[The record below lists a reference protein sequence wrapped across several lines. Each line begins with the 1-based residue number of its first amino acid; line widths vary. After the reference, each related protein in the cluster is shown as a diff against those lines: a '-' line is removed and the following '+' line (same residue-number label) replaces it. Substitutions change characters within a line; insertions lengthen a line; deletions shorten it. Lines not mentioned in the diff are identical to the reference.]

1 MSTWKPWHQIVQL
14 RDDLKSG
21 ELSLAIFA
29 ADLYDVI
36 MGKAK
41 PIYQHPTEFF
51 ALTYPT
57 FALRELAKDV
67 LLRLA
72 GQSEKAIRQLELTY
86 GGGKT
91 HTLITLFH
99 LVNDPTNLPN
109 LPAVEEFTSH
119 IGITPPQA
127 RVAALTFDKLDVEKG
142 MEVRSP
148 NSELRWLKNP
158 WSVLAFQLAGADGLK
173 LLNAQGEDAERE
185 SAPAENLL
193 VDLLKIP
200 QQQGLSTL
208 ILLDEVLIYAH
219 GKVGLDEKWRTKL
232 INFFQYLT
240 QAVTKVDRCAIVASL
255 LASDPSKND
264 TFGREL
270 TQDIAAI
277 FQRQQEER
285 VQPVGKDDVAE
296 VLRRRLFTPDSI
308 RDRNQFSPQVV
319 AALKG
324 IANLDE
330 QTNKEKILAEQ
341 RFIQSYPFH
350 PDLTEIFYTK
360 WTQLNGFQ
368 RTRGV
373 LRTFTLASRDAEK
386 WDKSPLIGANVFIG
400 DPNKASLSEAAREL
414 TNIATTEEYEGKR
427 QDWNNIIEGELAKA
441 RQIQLE
447 TVGIKHR
454 EIEQAVFATFL
465 HSQPIGQKALTRD
478 LMLLLGHT
486 YADKIELEKA
496 LRRWVEVSWFLDEE
510 ALQDPDPTSGQKG
523 LPKSWRLGSKPNLKQ
538 MHDDACK
545 NRISDDVVETKL
557 LDEIRRL
564 KSLIAGASA
573 AGAKVHNLPRYPK
586 DIEDDGEFHYA
597 VLDPQAA
604 STSGNPSAY
613 AAKFINET
621 NPNSPRAKNRNAIV
635 LAVAERYGLDA
646 ARSSIRDYLGWEEV
660 KELLKNQEV
669 DGSRQQRL
677 ESYLNE
683 SKKKIPETVEQA
695 YCIIVTVST
704 NNEIQA
710 FKINVGGEPLFNLI
724 KAEPKSRIQE
734 TAIAAEALIPGGAYD
749 LWREDEES
757 RRVNDLVG
765 AFAQRPNLPKMLN
778 SKSILDTLLNG
789 CKEGTFVLRV
799 MRPDR
804 TFRTFWR
811 SRPDDNALKD
821 SSLEAVLPEYATLSQ
836 LSTTLL
842 SPGELPQ
849 LWTSNNSLT
858 LRQIYEYF
866 SGQNVVQIKREG
878 YEEPLPIP
886 SVEGSTIDTAI
897 AEAVKQGNLCLTS
910 GEACFFAEDIP
921 NGILTEDAQLQL
933 PPASLS
939 INDVLPENL
948 PAAWSDGT
956 TTALAIAQALIQKT
970 GQPLPWKIVRDAIEG
985 AFRAHRF
992 QLTSDSQVWP
1002 CDYSKSAGVK
1012 FQLPQTT
1019 QPTPVTPPPSQQPS
1033 VIQPSATEN
1042 LSSTYQINVSVA
1054 QPQSNT
1060 QVAAAYLKSHELQD
1074 LAEKIAD
1081 IKNAAAGIDLKF
1093 KVQLELGGESA
1104 PSNEVISRIN
1114 EILQEISENL
1124 ELKAPNFGRE

>member
-1 MSTWKPWHQIVQL
+1 MSTWKQWHQIVQL

-21 ELSLAIFA
+21 ELSLAMFA

-41 PIYQHPTEFF
+41 PIYQDPTEFF

-67 LLRLA
+67 ILRLA

-99 LVNDPTNLPN
+99 LVKDPANLPN
-109 LPAVEEFTSH
+109 LPAVDEFTSH
-119 IGITPPQA
+119 IGIIPPQA

-148 NSELRWLKNP
+148 DGEMRWLKNP
-158 WSVLAFQLAGADGLK
+158 WSVLAFQIAGADGLR
-173 LLNAQGEDAERE
+173 LLNAKGEDAERE

-193 VDLLKIP
+193 IDLLKVP

-208 ILLDEVLIYAH
+208 ILIDEVLIYAH
-219 GKVGLDEKWRTKL
+219 EKVGLEEKWRTKL

-264 TFGREL
+264 SFGREL
-270 TQDIAAI
+270 TQDIVAI

-308 RDRNQFSPQVV
+308 RDRTKFSSQVV
-319 AALKG
+319 SALKG

-330 QTNKEKILAEQ
+330 QTNKEKSLAEQ

-360 WTQLNGFQ
+360 WTQLDGFQ

-373 LRTFTLASRDAEK
+373 LRTFTLALRDAEK

-400 DPNKASLSEAAREL
+400 DLNKPSLSEAAREL

-441 RQIQLE
+441 RQIQ
-447 TVGIKHR
+447 TDTIGIKNR

-465 HSQPIGQKALTRD
+465 HSQPIGQKALNRD
-478 LMLLLGHT
+478 LMILLGHT
-486 YADKIELEKA
+486 NPDKIELEKS
-496 LRRWVEVSWFLDEE
+496 LRRWVDVSWFLDEE
-510 ALQDPDPTSGQKG
+510 SLQDTDPTTGQKG

-545 NRISDDVVETKL
+545 NRVSDDLVEAKLLEEIRKLKNLISD
-557 LDEIRRL
+557 
-564 KSLIAGASA
+564 AAA
-573 AGAKVHNLPRYPK
+573 AGAKVHKLPRFPK
-586 DIEDDGEFHYA
+586 EVEDDGEFHYA
-597 VLDPQAA
+597 VLNPQAA

-621 NPNSPRAKNRNAIV
+621 NPGTPRAKNRNAIV
-635 LAVAERYGLDA
+635 LAVPDRYGLDA
-646 ARSSIRDYLGWEEV
+646 TRASIREYLGWEEV
-660 KELLKNQEV
+660 KELLQNQ
-669 DGSRQQRL
+669 DIDSSRKQRL
-677 ESYLNE
+677 GSYLSD
-683 SKKKIPETVEQA
+683 SKKKIPEAVEQA
-695 YCIIVTVST
+695 YCIVVTVGT

-710 FKINVGGEPLFNLI
+710 FKINVGTQALFNLI
-724 KAEPKSRIQE
+724 KAESKSRIQE
-734 TAIAAEALIPGGAYD
+734 TAITAEALIPGGAYD
-749 LWREDEES
+749 LWREDEPS

-778 SKSILDTLLNG
+778 SKSILETLLNG
-789 CKEGTFVLRV
+789 CSEGTFVLRV

-804 TFRTFWR
+804 TYRTFWR
-811 SRPDDNALKD
+811 SRPDEVALKD
-821 SSLEAVLPEYATLSQ
+821 PSLEAVLPECATLSE
-836 LSTTLL
+836 LSSAIF

-849 LWTSNNSLT
+849 LWTENNNIT
-858 LRQIYEYF
+858 LQQIYEYF
-866 SGQNVVQIKREG
+866 SGQNVVQIPRDG

-886 SVEGSTIDTAI
+886 KVEPSTIDSAI
-897 AEAVKQGNLCLTS
+897 TEAVQQGNLCLVV
-910 GEACFFAEDIP
+910 GEACFFAESIP
-921 NGILTEDAQLQL
+921 NGVLSEDAQLQ
-933 PPASLS
+933 PSPEPLS

-948 PAAWSDGT
+948 PTAWSNGT
-956 TTALAIAQALIQKT
+956 TTALAITQALIQNT
-970 GQPLPWKIVRDAIEG
+970 GQPLPWKIVSDAIEG
-985 AFRAHRF
+985 AFRARRF
-992 QLTSDSQVWP
+992 QLTPDSQDWP
-1002 CDYSKSAGVK
+1002 CDYSRAANVK
-1012 FQLPQTT
+1012 FQLPQLT
-1019 QPTPVTPPPSQQPS
+1019 QPSSVIPPSEQSTATQPN
-1033 VIQPSATEN
+1033 AAE
-1042 LSSTYQINVSVA
+1042 STYPYQTNVSVV
-1054 QPQSNT
+1054 QPQST
-1060 QVAAAYLKSHELQD
+1060 KKVVAKYLETHELVD
-1074 LAEKIAD
+1074 LADKIAD
-1081 IKNAAAGIDLKF
+1081 IKNAAAGIDLKL
-1093 KVQLELGGESA
+1093 KVQIELGGESV
-1104 PSNEVISRIN
+1104 PSDEVISRIN
-1114 EILQEISENL
+1114 EILQEISEN
-1124 ELKAPNFGRE
+1124 FQM

>member
-41 PIYQHPTEFF
+41 PIYQNPTEFF

-67 LLRLA
+67 ILRLA

-99 LVNDPTNLPN
+99 LVNDPANLPS
-109 LPAVEEFTSH
+109 LPAVEEFTIH
-119 IGITPPQA
+119 IGMIPPQA
-127 RVAALTFDKLDVEKG
+127 RVVTLTFDKLDVEKG
-142 MEVRSP
+142 MSVRSP
-148 NSELRWLKNP
+148 DGELRWLKNP
-158 WSVLAFQLAGADGLK
+158 WSVLAFQLAGAAGLR
-173 LLNAQGEDAERE
+173 LLNAKGEDIERE

-193 VDLLKIP
+193 IDLLKKP
-200 QQQGLSTL
+200 QEEGLSTL
-208 ILLDEVLIYAH
+208 ILIDEVLIYAH
-219 GKVGLDEKWRTKL
+219 EKVGLDEKWRTKL

-240 QAVTKVDRCAIVASL
+240 QAATKVDRCAIVASL

-264 TFGREL
+264 SFGREL
-270 TQDIAAI
+270 TQDITAI

-296 VLRRRLFTPDSI
+296 VLRRRLFAPDSI
-308 RDRNQFSPQVV
+308 RDRTKFSPQVV

-330 QTNKEKILAEQ
+330 QTNKEKSLAEHK
-341 RFIQSYPFH
+341 FIQSYPFH

-360 WTQLNGFQ
+360 WTQLDGFQ

-373 LRTFTLASRDAEK
+373 LRTFTLALRDAEK
-386 WDKSPLIGANVFIG
+386 WDKSPLIVANVFIG
-400 DPNKASLSEAAREL
+400 DFNKSSLSEAAREL

-441 RQIQLE
+441 RQIQND
-447 TVGIKHR
+447 TVGIKNR

-486 YADKIELEKA
+486 NPDKIELEKA
-496 LRRWVEVSWFLDEE
+496 LRRWVDASWFLDEE
-510 ALQDPDPTSGQKG
+510 SLQDTDPITGQKG

-538 MHDDACK
+538 MHYDACN
-545 NRISDDVVETKL
+545 NRVSNDLVEAKL
-557 LDEIRRL
+557 QEEIRKL
-564 KSLIAGASA
+564 KNLTAGAA
-573 AGAKVHNLPRYPK
+573 ASGAKVHNLPRFPK

-597 VLDPQAA
+597 VLDPQAT

-621 NPNSPRAKNRNAIV
+621 NPGTPRAKNRNAIV
-635 LAVAERYGLDA
+635 LAVPDRNGLDA

-660 KELLKNQEV
+660 KELLKSQEI
-669 DGSRQQRL
+669 DASRQQRL
-677 ESYLNE
+677 DLYLNE
-683 SKKKIPETVEQA
+683 SKKKIPEVVEQA
-695 YCIIVTVST
+695 YCIVITVAA
-704 NNEIQA
+704 NNDIQA
-710 FKINVGGEPLFNLI
+710 FKINVGSEPLFNLI
-724 KAEPKSRIQE
+724 KAEPKARIQE
-734 TAIAAEALIPGGAYD
+734 TAITAEALIPGGAYD

-757 RRVNDLVG
+757 RRVSDLVG

-778 SKSILDTLLNG
+778 SKSILETLLNG
-789 CKEGTFVLRV
+789 CSEGTFVLRV

-804 TFRTFWR
+804 TYRTFWR

-821 SSLEAVLPEYATLSQ
+821 SSLEAVLPEYARLSE
-836 LSTTLL
+836 LSATVI

-849 LWTSNNSLT
+849 LWANENGIT

-866 SGQNVVQIKREG
+866 SGSNVVQVPRDG
-878 YEEPLPIP
+878 YEEPIPIP
-886 SVEGSTIDTAI
+886 CVEPPIINTAI
-897 AEAVKQGNLCLTS
+897 TEAVQQGNLCLTA
-910 GEACFFAEDIP
+910 GEASFFAESIP
-921 NGILTEDAQLQL
+921 NGVLTEDAQLQ
-933 PPASLS
+933 PPPTPLS

-948 PAAWSDGT
+948 PEAWSNGT
-956 TTALAIAQALIQKT
+956 STALGINQALIQKI
-970 GQPLPWKIVRDAIEG
+970 GQPLPWKIVQDAIEG
-985 AFRAHRF
+985 AFRARCF
-992 QLTSDSQVWP
+992 QLTPDSQAWP
-1002 CDYSKSAGVK
+1002 CPYSRAAAVK
-1012 FQLPQTT
+1012 FQLPQLT
-1019 QPTPVTPPPSQQPS
+1019 QPTPVTPLPSEKAPDA
-1033 VIQPSATEN
+1033 QPSAFEPQPSAYEN
-1042 LSSTYQINVSVA
+1042 SVLA
-1054 QPQSNT
+1054 AKATTNT
-1060 QVAAAYLKSHELQD
+1060 RITAYLETHELTD
-1074 LAEKIAD
+1074 LADRIAE
-1081 IKNAAAGIDLKF
+1081 IKNIAAGFDLKL
-1093 KVQLELGGESA
+1093 KVQIELGGESQ
-1104 PSNEVISRIN
+1104 PSDEVLSRIN
-1114 EILQEISENL
+1114 DILKEISANWQM
-1124 ELKAPNFGRE
+1124 

>member
-1 MSTWKPWHQIVQL
+1 MSTWKPWHQIVEL

-41 PIYQHPTEFF
+41 PIYQDPAEFF

-72 GQSEKAIRQLELTY
+72 GTSEKAIRQLELTY

-99 LVNDPTNLPN
+99 LVNDPANLPN

-127 RVAALTFDKLDVEKG
+127 RVATLTFDKLDVEKG

-148 NSELRWLKNP
+148 DGELRWLKNP
-158 WSVLAFQLAGADGLK
+158 WSVLAFQLAGVNGLK
-173 LLNAQGEDAERE
+173 LLNAEGTDAERE

-193 VDLLKIP
+193 TDLLKMP

-208 ILLDEVLIYAH
+208 ILIDEVLIYAH
-219 GKVGLDEKWRTKL
+219 EKVGLDDKWRSRLT
-232 INFFQYLT
+232 NFFQYLT
-240 QAVTKVDRCAIVASL
+240 QAATKVSQCAIVASL

-264 TFGREL
+264 PFGREL

-308 RDRNQFSPQVV
+308 RDRTKFSPQIV

-330 QTNKEKILAEQ
+330 QTNKEKNLAEQ
-341 RFIQSYPFH
+341 RFLQSYPFH

-373 LRTFTLASRDAEK
+373 LRTFTLALRNAEA
-386 WDKSPLIGANVFIG
+386 WDKAPLVGTNVFIG
-400 DPNKASLSEAAREL
+400 DPSQASLSEAAREL

-441 RQIQLE
+441 RTIQLE

-478 LMLLLGHT
+478 LLLLLGHT
-486 YADKIELEKA
+486 NPDKIELEKA
-496 LRRWVEVSWFLDEE
+496 LRRWVDVSWFLDEE
-510 ALQDPDPTSGQKG
+510 ALQDTDPATGQKG

-538 MHDDACK
+538 MHDDACN
-545 NRISDDVVETKL
+545 NRISDDLVEAKL
-557 LDEIRRL
+557 LDEIRKL
-564 KSLIAGASA
+564 KSLTTGASA
-573 AGAKVHNLPRYPK
+573 AGAKVHNLPRFPK
-586 DIEDDGEFHYA
+586 DIEDDGDFHYG

-613 AAKFINET
+613 ASKFINET
-621 NPNSPRAKNRNAIV
+621 NPGAPRAKNRNAIV
-635 LAVAERYGLDA
+635 LAVPDRNGLDA
-646 ARSSIRDYLGWEEV
+646 ARSRIRDYLGWEEV
-660 KELLKNQEV
+660 KDLLKNQEV
-669 DGSRQQRL
+669 DANRQQRL
-677 ESYLNE
+677 ELYLTE
-683 SKKKIPETVEQA
+683 SKKKIPEAVEQA
-695 YCIIVTVST
+695 YCIVVTVGA
-704 NNEIQA
+704 NNDIQA

-734 TAIAAEALIPGGAYD
+734 TAITAEAIIPGGAYD
-749 LWREDEES
+749 LWREDEPS

-789 CKEGTFVLRV
+789 CAEGIFVLRV

-811 SRPDDNALKD
+811 SRPDENALKD
-821 SSLEAVLPEYATLSQ
+821 SSLEAVLPEHATLSD
-836 LSTTLL
+836 LSAAIL

-849 LWTSNNSLT
+849 LWVSDNSLT
-858 LRQIYEYF
+858 LQQIYDYF
-866 SGQNVVQIKREG
+866 SGNYIVQIPRDG

-886 SVEGSTIDTAI
+886 RVESLTINTAI
-897 AEAVKQGNLCLTS
+897 AEAVQQGSLCLTTS
-910 GEACFFAEDIP
+910 EACFFAESIP
-921 NGILTEDAQLQL
+921 NGVLTENAQLQ
-933 PPASLS
+933 PPLAPLS

-948 PAAWSDGT
+948 PDAWENST
-956 TTALAIAQALIQKT
+956 TTALAITQALTQKI

-992 QLTSDSQVWP
+992 ELTPDSQAWP
-1002 CDYSKSAGVK
+1002 CEYSGAAAVK
-1012 FQLPQTT
+1012 FLLSQPT
-1019 QPTPVTPPPSQQPS
+1019 QPTSVTPLPSEQPVTR
-1033 VIQPSATEN
+1033 PSASEN
-1042 LSSTYQINVSVA
+1042 LSSTYQTNASVV
-1054 QPQSNT
+1054 QSASNKRI
-1060 QVAAAYLKSHELQD
+1060 AAAYLETHELQD
-1074 LAEKIAD
+1074 LVDKIAD
-1081 IKNAAAGIDLKF
+1081 IKNAAAGVDLKF
-1093 KVQLELGGESA
+1093 KVQIELGGDSQ
-1104 PSNEVISRIN
+1104 PSDDAIAQINQLLQDISD
-1114 EILQEISENL
+1114 SL
-1124 ELKAPNFGRE
+1124 EFR

>member
-21 ELSLAIFA
+21 ELSLSIFA
-29 ADLYDVI
+29 ADLYDVT

-41 PIYQHPTEFF
+41 PIYQNPTDFF

-57 FALRELAKDV
+57 YALRELAKDV
-67 LLRLA
+67 VLRLA

-99 LVNDPTNLPN
+99 LVNNPVNLPN

-148 NSELRWLKNP
+148 DGELRWLKNP
-158 WSVLAFQLAGADGLK
+158 WSVLAFQIAGADGLR
-173 LLNAQGEDAERE
+173 LLNAQGEDVERE

-193 VDLLKIP
+193 IDLLKIP

-240 QAVTKVDRCAIVASL
+240 QATTKVDRCAIVASL

-308 RDRNQFSPQVV
+308 RDRTQFSPQVV
-319 AALKG
+319 SALKG

-330 QTNKEKILAEQ
+330 QTNKEKNLAEQ
-341 RFIQSYPFH
+341 RFLQSYPFH

-360 WTQLNGFQ
+360 WTQLEGFQ

-373 LRTFTLASRDAEK
+373 LRTFTLALRDAEK

-400 DPNKASLSEAAREL
+400 DSNKASLSEAAREL

-441 RQIQLE
+441 RQIQSE
-447 TVGIKHR
+447 TVGIKNR

-465 HSQPIGQKALTRD
+465 HSQPIGQKAPTRD

-486 YADKIELEKA
+486 NPDKIELEKA
-496 LRRWVEVSWFLDEE
+496 LRRWVELSWFLDEE
-510 ALQDPDPTSGQKG
+510 ALQDTDPTSGQKG

-545 NRISDDVVETKL
+545 NRVSDDLVEAKL
-557 LDEIRRL
+557 IDEIRRL
-564 KSLIAGASA
+564 KSLTAGASA

-597 VLDPQAA
+597 VIDPQAA

-635 LAVAERYGLDA
+635 LAVPDRYGLDA
-646 ARSSIRDYLGWEEV
+646 ARTSIRNYLGWEEV
-660 KELLKNQEV
+660 KELLKNQDV
-669 DGSRQQRL
+669 DANRQQRL
-677 ESYLNE
+677 ENYLNDA
-683 SKKKIPETVEQA
+683 KKKIPEAVEQA
-695 YCIIVTVST
+695 YCIVVTVGS
-704 NNEIQA
+704 NNDLQA
-710 FKINVGGEPLFNLI
+710 FKINVGGESLFNLI

-734 TAIAAEALIPGGAYD
+734 TPITAEALIPGGAYD
-749 LWREDEES
+749 LWRADEEA
-757 RRVNDLVG
+757 RRVSDLVG

-778 SKSILDTLLNG
+778 SKSILETLLNG
-789 CKEGTFVLRV
+789 CEEGIFVLRV

-804 TFRTFWR
+804 TYRTFWR
-811 SRPDDNALKD
+811 QRPDEVALKD
-821 SSLEAVLPEYATLSQ
+821 SSLEAILPEFATLSE
-836 LSTTLL
+836 LPVALL
-842 SPGELPQ
+842 SPESLPQ
-849 LWTSNNSLT
+849 LWTNNNSLT
-858 LRQIYEYF
+858 LRQLYEYF
-866 SGQNVVQIKREG
+866 CGSNMVEIPRDG
-878 YEEPLPIP
+878 YSEPLPIP
-886 SVEGSTIDTAI
+886 RVEPPTINAAITEAIHQGTLCITA
-897 AEAVKQGNLCLTS
+897 
-910 GEACFFAEDIP
+910 GEACFFNEEVP
-921 NGILTEDAQLQL
+921 NGVLTEDANLQL
-933 PPASLS
+933 PPEPLS

-948 PAAWSDGT
+948 PAAWNHGI
-956 TTALAIAQALIQKT
+956 TTALTITQALTQKIGRT
-970 GQPLPWKIVRDAIEG
+970 LPWKIVRDAIEG
-985 AFRAHRF
+985 AFRARCF
-992 QLTSDSQVWP
+992 QLTPDSQPWP
-1002 CDYSKSAGVK
+1002 CDYSRAAGVK
-1012 FQLPQTT
+1012 FQLPQPT
-1019 QPTPVTPPPSQQPS
+1019 QPPPVTPPPSK
-1033 VIQPSATEN
+1033 QPSASEN
-1042 LSSTYQINVSVA
+1042 ISSSPYQINV
-1054 QPQSNT
+1054 PEKPPERNIK
-1060 QVAAAYLKSHELQD
+1060 VAAAYLETYQLQD
-1074 LAEKIAD
+1074 LLDKIPD
-1081 IKNAAAGIDLKF
+1081 IKNAAVGIDLKF
-1093 KVQLELGGESA
+1093 KLQIELGGESQ
-1104 PSNEVISRIN
+1104 PSDEVIAQIN
-1114 EILQEISENL
+1114 EMLQEILNGFKL
-1124 ELKAPNFGRE
+1124 E